1 LPAAL
6 PIYCW
11 RIDGVQNLNSLVPIL
26 HTNPGWT
33 IRSLVVASVLL
44 FIGVAGRLALWPVHS
59 WITKTSVSAP
69 PAALAITQTVW
80 SVVGI
85 VVLYRLMPI
94 FVASNQQTLR
104 ACISFTLVAA
114 LAAPLLGLLGNEP
127 KRAITLAGS
136 GAVAIAA
143 ALVLDGFQ
151 VKGSTFAIAGVAAAL
166 AIAPAR
172 AAGILAAASI
182 ASAMRTDD
190 LTEMGDAWRK
200 MRVSSGALLGSAL
213 VMGMAVSGAL
223 AFTVP
228 SRSWLGFALGDAVL
242 LIAIGGLR
250 IFLASSFGPLRRRR
264 AFEPDRVREAP
275 GPSLGWPYWLV
286 AAGSILLVAS
296 LVRGWLDF
304 LDGQKH
310 PVPGAGSF
318 VIWVAV
324 AVVGFAAVS
333 FAYLRNKDRALAA
346 SATGGAWL
354 ARLTATGAALV
365 DRFLVAPTTD
375 LARRVGDWI
384 PAGDGALGRAVEVTG
399 QFAIASGRLG
409 AIPLVTVL
417 AVVLALVIA
426 LLTPGVWR

>member
-1 LPAAL
+1 
-6 PIYCW
+6 
-11 RIDGVQNLNSLVPIL
+11 
-26 HTNPGWT
+26 
-33 IRSLVVASVLL
+33 
-44 FIGVAGRLALWPVHS
+44 
-59 WITKTSVSAP
+59 
-69 PAALAITQTVW
+69 
-80 SVVGI
+80 
-85 VVLYRLMPI
+85 
-94 FVASNQQTLR
+94 
-104 ACISFTLVAA
+104 
-114 LAAPLLGLLGNEP
+114 
-127 KRAITLAGS
+127 
-136 GAVAIAA
+136 
-143 ALVLDGFQ
+143 VLDGFQ
-151 VKGSTFAIAGVAAAL
+151 VKGSTFAIAGVAAVL

-172 AAGILAAASI
+172 AAGVLAAASI
-182 ASAMRTDD
+182 ASAMRTDE
-190 LTEMGDAWRK
+190 LAEMGDAWRR

-250 IFLASSFGPLRRRR
+250 VFLASSFGPLRRRR

-275 GPSLGWPYWLV
+275 RPSLGWPYWLV
-286 AAGSILLVAS
+286 AAGAILLVAS

-304 LDGQKH
+304 LDGLKH

>member
-1 LPAAL
+1 
-6 PIYCW
+6 
-11 RIDGVQNLNSLVPIL
+11 
-26 HTNPGWT
+26 
-33 IRSLVVASVLL
+33 
-44 FIGVAGRLALWPVHS
+44 
-59 WITKTSVSAP
+59 
-69 PAALAITQTVW
+69 
-80 SVVGI
+80 
-85 VVLYRLMPI
+85 
-94 FVASNQQTLR
+94 
-104 ACISFTLVAA
+104 
-114 LAAPLLGLLGNEP
+114 
-127 KRAITLAGS
+127 
-136 GAVAIAA
+136 
-143 ALVLDGFQ
+143 
-151 VKGSTFAIAGVAAAL
+151 
-166 AIAPAR
+166 
-172 AAGILAAASI
+172 
-182 ASAMRTDD
+182 MRTDD

-275 GPSLGWPYWLV
+275 RSSLGWPYWLV
-286 AAGSILLVAS
+286 AAGAILLVAS

-310 PVPGAGSF
+310 PMPGAGSF

-333 FAYLRNKDRALAA
+333 FAYLGNKDRALAV

-409 AIPLVTVL
+409 AIPLMTVL